1 MPDFSIYFV
10 RRIFKDYESFDKKPE
25 YYISDNG
32 VIVTLYNRNYAKNID
47 TQKNIENKSKNQ
59 NDTQNDTQKNRVKT
73 ILELIKENSNITI
86 KEIGLKLKVSRPTVY
101 RDMKYLKENN
111 ILEYQ
116 GSSKKGKWIIKK

>member
-1 MPDFSIYFV
+1 MLLVLEEFLKIMKV
-10 RRIFKDYESFDKKPE
+10 LTKKPE

-32 VIVTLYNRNYAKNID
+32 VIVTLYNRNYVKNID
-47 TQKNIENKSKNQ
+47 TQKNIENKGENQ
-59 NDTQNDTQKNRVKT
+59 NDTQNDTQKNRVKV

-86 KEIGLKLKVSRPTVY
+86 KEICLKLKVSRPTIY

-111 ILEYQ
+111 VLEYQ

>member
-47 TQKNIENKSKNQ
+47 TQKNIENKSKN
-59 NDTQNDTQKNRVKT
+59 
-73 ILELIKENSNITI
+73 
-86 KEIGLKLKVSRPTVY
+86 
-101 RDMKYLKENN
+101 
-111 ILEYQ
+111 
-116 GSSKKGKWIIKK
+116 